1 MSKKFFIGVAWP
13 YVNGD
18 LHIGHLAGYLL
29 PADIFARFQRL
40 IGNDVL
46 MVSGSDCYG
55 TPITVEADKRGITP
69 EELVNEYHP
78 KDVALFELYH
88 ISYDLYTKTTTPNN
102 AKVVQDEFVALV
114 KNGYIYKDK
123 TFQYY
128 SDEEKRFL
136 PDRYVEGTCPNCGYT
151 EARSDQ
157 CDKCGKVL
165 ESGELKNPVSKL
177 TKKLV
182 AMKETENYFLDWPKL
197 QPFLE
202 KYIAEKGPQW
212 RTWEFEEAKGWLK
225 RGLRPRAITRDMT
238 WGVPIPVDELSIEY
252 RISNIESKRIYVWF
266 EAVTG
271 YLSASKEWA
280 LKNDQADLWKD
291 WWYNEKSVHYYFMGK
306 DNLVFHTLFWQGQLH
321 GYDEKLHLPDV
332 PIINNFLNLEGEK
345 FSKSRGVTIDSLYIA
360 ETYGVD
366 PVRFYLTYI
375 MPENSDANF
384 AWGDFV
390 DFNNSI
396 LIGKFGNFINRV
408 LKLAEKTALTTNFV
422 LDKKLTVSIVRTF
435 ETTYSHLEK
444 CELKLY
450 AQSIIELSEAG
461 NKYVAEKEPWRLKKD
476 SEEYKAII
484 SNALLV
490 VLALLLITRP
500 LIPVSN
506 RKLKSML
513 GVDFEKWDRKVD
525 VEDLIKKLAEIKIT
539 EPKPLF
545 AKIDPEIIDKERT
558 KIKITKK

>member
-1 MSKKFFIGVAWP
+1 MNKKIFIGVAWP

-29 PADIFARFQRL
+29 PADIFARFQRF

-55 TPITVEADKRGITP
+55 TPITVEADKRGIGA

-78 KDVALFELYH
+78 KDVALFEKYR
-88 ISYDLYTKTTTPNN
+88 ISYDLYTKTTTPNHT
-102 AKVVQDEFVALV
+102 KVVQDEFVALA

-123 TFQYY
+123 TQQYY
-128 SDEEKRFL
+128 STEENRFL
-136 PDRYVEGTCPNCGYT
+136 PDRYVEGTCPHCGFA

-157 CDKCGKVL
+157 CDKCSRVL

-177 TKKLV
+177 TKKSV
-182 AMKETENYFLDWPKL
+182 SMKETENYFLDWPKL

-202 KYIAEKGPQW
+202 KYIVEKGPSW
-212 RTWEFEEAKGWLK
+212 RPWVYEEAKGWLK
-225 RGLRPRAITRDMT
+225 KGLQPRAITRDMT
-238 WGVPIPVDELSIEY
+238 WGVTIPVEQLPEELQIDDVE
-252 RISNIESKRIYVWF
+252 NKRIYVWF
-266 EAVTG
+266 DAVTG

-291 WWYNEKSVHYYFMGK
+291 WWYNKEAVHYYFMGK

-321 GYDEKLHLPDV
+321 GSDEKLHLPDV
-332 PIINNFLNLEGEK
+332 PVINNFLNLEGEK
-345 FSKSRGVTIDSLYIA
+345 FSKSRGITIDSYYIA

-366 PVRFYLTYI
+366 LVRFYLTYI

-390 DFNNSI
+390 DFNNGI

-408 LKLAEKTALTTNFV
+408 LKLSENLKPTEDFKIDPKIKT
-422 LDKKLTVSIVRTF
+422 SIDHCISKSYEHVG
-435 ETTYSHLEK
+435 K
-444 CELKLY
+444 CEFKLY
-450 AQSIIELSEAG
+450 AQAVVELAEAG
-461 NKYVAEKEPWRLKKD
+461 NKYVAENEPWKLAKD
-476 SEEYKAII
+476 SEEYGAII

-490 VLALLLITRP
+490 VFALLLVTRP

-506 RKLKSML
+506 RKLHAML
-513 GVDFEKWDRKVD
+513 GIDFEKWDED
-525 VEDLIKKLAEIKIT
+525 VTVADLVKKLTELKIT
-539 EPKPLF
+539 DPKPLF
-545 AKIDPEIIDKERT
+545 AKIDPEVVDKERA
-558 KIKITKK
+558 KISIKK